1 MSRKHYQVIARLLGD
16 AMADVKCGDSAV
28 HALTKLEL
36 SFKREFEADNQAFDG
51 EKFSKAVTEAVKR
64 QLEDREG
71 PADSSVEA
79 ALRPEDH
86 EMEQVV

>member
-1 MSRKHYQVIARLLGD
+1 MSRKHYQAIARLLGQ
-16 AMADVKCGDSAV
+16 AIGNAKCGDGAIN
-28 HALTKLEL
+28 LLCELEV
-36 SFKREFEADNQAFDG
+36 SFKREFEADNRAFDG
-51 EKFSKAVTEAVKR
+51 DKFRKAVNESVKR
-64 QLEDREG
+64 QIEDREG